1 MTDRPINAT
10 GGIAAAST
18 SMSDAVSAL
27 PQEASVS
34 DFVALLKPRVMSLVV
49 FTGFAGMMIAPG
61 SIHLELVPG
70 APTAVRDAVGI
81 IANSALLLFHSSRPL
96 PIRPTFPPLFE

>member
-1 MTDRPINAT
+1 MKCLVRQLDSPPTLTTRPQPQPAKAEP
-10 GGIAAAST
+10 GGRRLAKHWQ
-18 SMSDAVSAL
+18 L
-27 PQEASVS
+27 
-34 DFVALLKPRVMSLVV
+34 
-49 FTGFAGMMIAPG
+49 IAPG